1 MTREQAKQVLIGF
14 GIEEPSEEQVTKYL
28 DSVESETKKVKEKN
42 TSLKEKADKADDLQK
57 ELDDLK
63 AQNMTDAE
71 IQEAERQ
78 KEKAEKTRC

>member
-28 DSVESETKKVKEKN
+28 DSVETETKKVKEKN

-57 ELDDLK
+57 ELDSPEYDGCRK
-63 AQNMTDAE
+63 ARSRATE
-71 IQEAERQ
+71 GKSRKR
-78 KEKAEKTRC
+78 KEDF